1 MAKKVTVTYV
11 DDLDGESPAD
21 GPVEF
26 GIDGINYQIDLSVK
40 NADKLRKTLQP
51 WVDHATR
58 VSGRRRAARSGTG
71 RPRARIDREQ
81 SAAIREWAGKNGH
94 QVSSRG
100 RIPETIVEAFN
111 AAN

>member
-21 GPVEF
+21 GPVDF
-26 GIDGINYQIDLSVK
+26 GIDGVNYQIDLSAK
-40 NADKLRKTLQP
+40 NADKLRKLLQP

-58 VSGRRRAARSGTG
+58 VSGRRRTGKTGG

-81 SAAIREWAGKNGH
+81 SNAIREWANKNGH

-100 RIPETIVEAFN
+100 RIPESVVEAFN
-111 AAN
+111 TAN